1 VDTYEL
7 RHVEQRLAEDPRTA
21 EMGVQ
26 LAEHSGR
33 LFVRGQVSSDQRRR
47 AVLEVVREMCPDAEL
62 VDEIVCTE
70 SELSQAPRKVEEIR

>member
-1 VDTYEL
+1 MDSYDL

-26 LAEHSGR
+26 LVSHSGR
-33 LFVRGQVSSDQRRR
+33 LFVRGQVSSDQRLR
-47 AVLEVVREMCPDAEL
+47 AVLEVIRELCPGADL

>member
-1 VDTYEL
+1 MDTYEL
-7 RHVEQRLAEDPRTA
+7 RHVEQKLAEDPRTA

-26 LAEHSGR
+26 LVEHSGR
-33 LFVRGQVSSDQRRR
+33 LLVRGQVSGDQRRR
-47 AVLEVVREMCPDAEL
+47 AVLEVVREMCPDADL